1 MKKKLLSVAALACLL
16 SLSAPAMAATSFEP
30 GIKWQTIESEN
41 FRVNYPDGLEELGRR
56 VLAYAEDA
64 HKKVAPFMGVKPY
77 EKTEIICFDTYDD
90 TNANA
95 SNYPHNRIM
104 LNLHPPSP
112 DSGFAIGR
120 YDDWIRYVILHE
132 YTHILHQNETPWA
145 IYELNSILGKV
156 FFSRFAIPGVPSY
169 VTEYIPN
176 LLSDSP
182 RFVTEGWAVTTESK
196 FTPGGRAKE
205 GDLDMKLR
213 MAALEKCLL
222 SIDQVNGS
230 YLLDWPSGGNEYDYG
245 TAFFDYLINTYGEDK
260 PSKILNVLG
269 KTPWLGID
277 FAVSQVLPGKTC
289 NSLWD
294 EMMGW
299 IHVRYAKQAA
309 EIQKEPLTS
318 STALTTTGRH
328 HHHPRWLPDGG
339 ISVTESYKGKSAGV
353 VKVAPNGITRLFGK
367 DSLSDYSVSADGR
380 YFYYSTEGED
390 ENRFKSYSDLF
401 RFDSQTREV
410 KQLTDGLRAVE
421 PALSPD
427 GQSLVAIA
435 TAKGSNHL
443 LLLDAEGK
451 VLKRLTEPTL
461 EETWANPS
469 WAPDGKRFVVS
480 RWSKG
485 RYNLVTVD
493 PATGKIE
500 PLTTGDALDF
510 YPAYTPDGKYVTFT
524 SDRSGVFNLY
534 ALRLSDRKLY
544 RLTNVLGGAFDARV
558 SPDGKRIAFL
568 NYTSKGY
575 DLHSMPFEPAT
586 FKPVGMGEAYS
597 SNFKGEFVPRQAVE
611 ATPVEMDFA
620 LSAAPRPYS
629 PWPSMIP
636 NTYSPLIAQ
645 DESGMLLGMSAYGQ
659 DILRQHTYYAIGGM
673 GVFSQRPI
681 YGLYYQND
689 QWMPSLTA
697 QYFRTPATNFYP
709 IPLSTGQSTL
719 GLMWQDQQSVEV
731 SARFP
736 GIPLPLLGAEWVNGD
751 SYQVGFK
758 ALHAQNYA
766 LSTLDLSQKVDLPTD
781 PATGKPVKFPSFELA
796 TDEGQTNS
804 VYAVYQRANSF
815 RRSYG
820 ISPEGS
826 LASIGYEKSSPMLGG
841 NGNFDRVWADYRQ
854 YIPMPWASQHVLA
867 LRGATGLN
875 WSKNGGHFVVGGN
888 DSRHFL
894 SQIDL
899 TAATSF
905 TESRLAFKGY
915 GVAGIGN
922 KLAVLSSEYRFPLFE
937 IGKGLWTLPLYVDR
951 VYGVVGAD
959 VGNVWDSPFSTVK
972 PFQANNTLAGVSAE
986 ARAQINLFR
995 YLRTELRLGVE
1006 QGLLTPAETPGGTG
1020 IPGTQVIMG
1029 FGTTF

>member
-1 MKKKLLSVAALACLL
+1 MKKHLVSLAAAC
-16 SLSAPAMAATSFEP
+16 SLFAFSAPAFGATSFEP
-30 GIKWQTIESEN
+30 GISWKTIESAN
-41 FRVNYPDGLEELGRR
+41 FRVNYPDGLEDLGRK

-64 HKKVAPFMGVKPY
+64 HKKVSPYMGVKPY

-145 IYELNSILGKV
+145 IYELNAILGKV

-213 MAALEKCLL
+213 MAALEKRLL
-222 SIDQVNGS
+222 TIDQVNGS

-260 PSKILNVLG
+260 PAKILGVLG
-269 KTPWLGID
+269 KMPWLGID

-299 IHVRYAKQAA
+299 IHLRYARQAA
-309 EIQKEPLTS
+309 EIQKEPLTAS
-318 STALTTTGRH
+318 SALTRNGRH
-328 HHHPRWLPDGG
+328 HHHPRWLPDGTV
-339 ISVTESYKGKSAGV
+339 SVTESYKGKSSSV
-353 VKVAPNGITRLFGK
+353 VKVSKEKTTRIFGK

-380 YFYYSTEGED
+380 YFYYATQGED
-390 ENRFKSYSDLF
+390 ENRFKNYTDLF
-401 RFDSQTREV
+401 RFDAQTKDV
-410 KQLTDGLRAVE
+410 KQLTENMRAAE
-421 PALSPD
+421 PAISPD
-427 GQSLVAIA
+427 GKTLVAVV

-443 LLLDAEGK
+443 VLLDAEGK
-451 VLKRLTEPTL
+451 LLKRLTEPTL
-461 EETWANPS
+461 EETWANPTWS
-469 WAPDGKRFVVS
+469 PDGRRFVVS
-480 RWSKG
+480 HWTNR
-485 RYNLVTVD
+485 RYNLVSVD
-493 PATGKIE
+493 PATGTQE
-500 PLTTGDALDF
+500 TLTTGDSLDF
-510 YPAYTPDGKYVTFT
+510 YPAYSPDGKYVTFT

-534 ALRLSDRKLY
+534 ALRLSDRKLF

-558 SPDGKRIAFL
+558 SPDGKEIAFL
-568 NYTSKGY
+568 NYTSAGY
-575 DLHSMPFEPAT
+575 DLHVMPFSPAS
-586 FKPVGMGEAYS
+586 FKPVGMSDVLVSDY
-597 SNFKGEFVPRQAVE
+597 KGQFVPRQSVE
-611 ATPVEMDFA
+611 ATPVEMGFA

-629 PWPSMIP
+629 PWPTMTP

-673 GVFSQRPI
+673 GVASGRPI
-681 YGLYYQND
+681 YGVYYQND
-689 QWMPSLTA
+689 QLLPSLTA
-697 QYFRTPATNFYP
+697 QYFRTPSTNPYP
-709 IPLSTGQSTL
+709 LMVNGQQTF
-719 GLMWQDQQSVEV
+719 GLLWQDQQAFEL

-758 ALHAQNYA
+758 ALNAQNYA
-766 LSTLDLSQKVDLPTD
+766 LSTMDLSAVSPIPTD
-781 PATGKPVKFPSFELA
+781 PQTGKPQQVPAFELA
-796 TDEGQTNS
+796 IDSGQTNS
-804 VYAVYQRANSF
+804 VYAVYQKASNF

-826 LASIGYEKSSPMLGG
+826 LASIGYEKASSLLGG
-841 NGNFDRVWADYRQ
+841 GGNYDRVWADYRQ
-854 YIPMPWASQHVLA
+854 YLPVPWAQHHMLA
-867 LRGATGLN
+867 LRGVTGLS
-875 WSKNGGHFVVGGN
+875 WSKNGGHFIVGGN
-888 DSRHFL
+888 AAPHFL
-894 SQIDL
+894 SQLDL
-899 TAATSF
+899 TAATGIN
-905 TESRLAFKGY
+905 ESRLAFKGY

-922 KLAVLSSEYRFPLFE
+922 KMAVLSSEYRFPLFE
-937 IGKGLWTLPLYVDR
+937 VGKGLWTLPVFVDR

-972 PFQANNTLAGVSAE
+972 PFQVGNTLAGVSAE
-986 ARAQINLFR
+986 VRSQLTLFR
-995 YLRTELRLGVE
+995 YLRTDLRLGIE
-1006 QGLLTPAETPGGTG
+1006 QGLVTPADNSTAPA
-1020 IPGTQVIMG
+1020 TQVIMG
-1029 FGTTF
+1029 FGSTF

>member
-1 MKKKLLSVAALACLL
+1 MKKHLVSLAAAV
-16 SLSAPAMAATSFEP
+16 SLFAIATPAFGATSFEP
-30 GIKWQTIESEN
+30 GISWKTLESAN

-64 HKKVAPFMGVKPY
+64 HKKVSPYMGVKPY

-145 IYELNSILGKV
+145 IYELNAILGKV
-156 FFSRFAIPGVPSY
+156 FFSRFGIPGVPSY

-182 RFVTEGWAVTTESK
+182 RFVTEGWAVNTESK

-213 MAALEKCLL
+213 MAALERRLL
-222 SIDQVNGS
+222 TIDQVNGS

-245 TAFFDYLINTYGEDK
+245 TAFFDYMVNTYGEDK
-260 PSKILNVLG
+260 PTKILGVLG

-299 IHVRYAKQAA
+299 LHTRYAQQTR
-309 EIQKEPLTS
+309 EIKREPLTA
-318 STALTTTGRH
+318 STALTKTGRH
-328 HHHPRWLPDGG
+328 HHHPRWLPDGT
-339 ISVTESYKGKSAGV
+339 ISVTESYKGKSSAL
-353 VKVAPNGITRLFGK
+353 VKVSKDKTTRIFGK
-367 DSLSDYSVSADGR
+367 DSVSDYSVSADGR
-380 YFYYSTEGED
+380 YFYYSSQGED
-390 ENRFKSYSDLF
+390 DNRFKNYTDLF
-401 RFDSQTREV
+401 RFDSQTRET
-410 KQLTDGLRAVE
+410 KQLTNGMRAVE

-427 GQSLVAIA
+427 GETLVAVA

-443 LLLDAEGK
+443 VLLDTKG
-451 VLKRLTEPTL
+451 VVTQRLTEPTP
-461 EETWANPS
+461 EETWANPTWS
-469 WAPDGKRFVVS
+469 PDGKRIVVS
-480 RWSKG
+480 RWHKG
-485 RYNLVTVD
+485 RYNLMALD
-493 PATGKIE
+493 PATGKQE
-500 PLTTGDALDF
+500 ALTTGDSLDF
-510 YPAYTPDGKYVTFT
+510 YPAFTPDGKYVTFT

-534 ALRLSDRKLY
+534 ALRLGDRKLF

-558 SPDGKRIAFL
+558 SPDGKQIAFL
-568 NYTSKGY
+568 NYTSAGY
-575 DLHSMPFEPAT
+575 DLHVMPFEPAG
-586 FKPVGMGEAYS
+586 FKPIGMNEALS
-597 SNFKGEFVPRQAVE
+597 SNFEGQFVPRVAVE
-611 ATPVEMDFA
+611 PTPVEMDFA
-620 LSAAPRPYS
+620 LTAAPRPYS
-629 PWPSMIP
+629 PWPSLIP

-659 DILRQHTYYAIGGM
+659 DILRQHTYYALGGL
-673 GVFSQRPI
+673 GIASQRPI
-681 YGLYYQND
+681 YGAYYQND
-689 QWMPSLTA
+689 QLLPSLSA
-697 QYFRTPATNFYP
+697 MYFRAPSTNPYLLT
-709 IPLSTGQSTL
+709 INGQQAF
-719 GLMWQDQQSVEV
+719 GLLWQDQQSLEL

-758 ALHAQNYA
+758 ALNAQNYA
-766 LSTLDLSQKVDLPTD
+766 LSTSDLSAVQPIPVD
-781 PATGKPVKFPSFELA
+781 PATGKPQKIPSFELA
-796 TDEGQTNS
+796 IDEGQTNS
-804 VYAVYQRANSF
+804 VYAVYQKASNF

-826 LASIGYEKSSPMLGG
+826 LASIGYEKAMPMLGG
-841 NGNFDRVWADYRQ
+841 EGNFDRVWADYRQ
-854 YIPMPWASQHVLA
+854 YIPMPWAAQHVLA
-867 LRGATGLN
+867 VRGVTGLN
-875 WSKNGGHFVVGGN
+875 WSKNGGHFIVGGN
-888 DSRHFL
+888 AASHFL

-899 TAATSF
+899 TAATSV
-905 TESRLAFKGY
+905 TESRVAFKGY
-915 GVAGIGN
+915 SIAGIGN

-937 IGKGLWTLPLYVDR
+937 VGKGLWTLPLFVDR
-951 VYGVVGAD
+951 VYGVVGCD
-959 VGNVWDSPFSTVK
+959 VGNIWDSPFSAEK

-986 ARAQINLFR
+986 VRSQLNLFR
-995 YLRTELRLGVE
+995 YLRTDLRLGIE
-1006 QGLLTPAETPGGTG
+1006 QGLVTPANGTTA
-1020 IPGTQVIMG
+1020 PSTQLILG
-1029 FGTTF
+1029 FGSTF